1 MKNSFR
7 FAPVAAL
14 AAVFSL
20 SACGDDVTE
29 VTEVHQD
36 GMAVLAAG
44 EELDSDACDENHAGD
59 MVYVSDS
66 TAAFVCDGESWQ
78 TMKGANG
85 KDGEDGKNGLDG
97 KDGAKGDKGD
107 AGKDGQNGDPGKNGK
122 DGNDGEDGDA
132 GNAGVGCSA
141 KSVKNA
147 AGLEGVEIACG
158 DAFVDT
164 LWNGKD
170 GQNGAPG
177 KDGQNGAPGK
187 DGEDGTSCTAVANDD
202 NTGFVL
208 TCDDEFVGTIMD
220 GEKGDQGDA
229 CTATA
234 LAATADH
241 KNGGFKITCG
251 ENSYDMWNGEN
262 GGKGDQGETGAG
274 CTLVDDENGSV
285 TVTCGAGTDAVSTVL
300 YKAVC
305 GTEPYDPTKKFCSEG
320 ELYSCN
326 DKPYD
331 PKAQLC
337 DTRDN
342 QLYKLVTIG
351 TQVWMAENLNFAYN
365 EPTDELDSSSFC
377 YNNSADSC
385 AKYGRLYLWSA
396 AMDSAAVFSDD
407 GKGCGYGQTCSASGT
422 VRGVCP
428 EGWHLPSQ
436 AEWNT
441 LFTAVG
447 GSSTAGTMLKTENG
461 WESCDG
467 VPAGSDAYG
476 FSALPAGNGYSN
488 DNFLN
493 VGIYARF
500 WSSSEVSSGYAYLM
514 YLNNNDEDAR
524 LGDGN
529 MRYAFSV
536 RCLRG

>member
-107 AGKDGQNGDPGKNGK
+107 AGKDGQNG
-122 DGNDGEDGDA
+122 
-132 GNAGVGCSA
+132 
-141 KSVKNA
+141 
-147 AGLEGVEIACG
+147 
-158 DAFVDT
+158 
-164 LWNGKD
+164 
-170 GQNGAPG
+170 
-177 KDGQNGAPGK
+177 APGK
-187 DGEDGTSCTAVANDD
+187 DGEDGTSCTAVANDN

-476 FSALPAGNGYSN
+476 FSALPAGNWYSN
-488 DNFLN
+488 GSFLN

-500 WSSSEVSSGYAYLM
+500 WSSSEVSSGDADLM
-514 YLNNNDEDAR
+514 YLNNDGEDAH
-524 LGDGN
+524 LGNGN